1 MEHADPRID
10 AVIAKSADFAKPIL
24 IHLRRLVHQ
33 ACPDIMETIK
43 WGMPFFDYK
52 GTVCYMAAF
61 KQHCAFGFWKTGM
74 LNDEYKVLKL
84 GDEKSSGS
92 FGRITSIY
100 DLPSDEVLI
109 AYIKQAV
116 ALNENNIKKPA
127 RPRPVVDQD
136 SISVPADFKQL
147 LEDNTAAQEHFD
159 KFSLSKQKE
168 YIAWFAE
175 AKTDTTRQK
184 RMEQAL
190 EWISE
195 GKSRNWKYQTR

>member
-1 MEHADPRID
+1 MENLDPRID
-10 AVIAKSADFAKPIL
+10 AVIAKSVDFAKPIL
-24 IHLRRLVHQ
+24 VHLRQLVHQ

-52 GTVCYMAAF
+52 GAVCYMAAF

-84 GDEKSSGS
+84 GEEKSSGS
-92 FGRITSIY
+92 FGRISSIY

-116 ALNENNIKKPA
+116 ALNKNGIKKPA
-127 RPRPVVDQD
+127 KPRSVVDKD
-136 SISVPADFKQL
+136 LLIVPDDFKRL
-147 LEDNTAAQEHFD
+147 LEDNAAAKEHFD
-159 KFSLSKQKE
+159 KFSPSKQNE
-168 YIAWFAE
+168 YIDWFVE
-175 AKTDTTRQK
+175 AKTEATKQK

-190 EWISE
+190 EWIAE
-195 GKSRNWKYQTR
+195 GKSRNWKYQKS